1 MTRIERLSRDTF
13 RALAVRNYRLFF
25 SAQLVSVSGTWMQG
39 LAQAWLVLQLSG
51 SGVALGLVT
60 AAQFVP
66 MLVLGPWAGVVAD
79 RVDKRRFLLLTQA
92 VAALLALA
100 LGVLTATGRVELWM
114 VFVLAFGLGLVNA
127 FDMPARQ
134 AFVFEMVGPDRLTN
148 AVSLNSI
155 VMNAGRLVGPALGG
169 LLIGTVGLAACFL
182 LNAASY
188 LAPLVALAAMRP
200 SELHRRPPTERGPGQ
215 LREGLRYVWGHDGL
229 RVPLLLMAVIGTLA
243 YEFQVSLP
251 LLARFTFDSGAGGY
265 GLLLSAMSLG
275 AVVGGL
281 AFAARAT
288 PSHVRLGRAG
298 LVFGAL
304 VLTASLMPSLA
315 ATAVVLPLVGAAS
328 IAFITLAN
336 ATLQLTAAPEM
347 RGRVIALYGVAF
359 LGTTPVGGP
368 IVGWVGEVVGPRAA
382 LGIGGV
388 AALVATAVAWRSLR
402 AQPPIA
408 LGAPPRRAG
417 PAPVRPTTAPPE
429 DHSAGTPQPPRP
441 LAGAAGA

>member
-1 MTRIERLSRDTF
+1 
-13 RALAVRNYRLFF
+13 
-25 SAQLVSVSGTWMQG
+25 
-39 LAQAWLVLQLSG
+39 
-51 SGVALGLVT
+51 
-60 AAQFVP
+60 
-66 MLVLGPWAGVVAD
+66 
-79 RVDKRRFLLLTQA
+79 
-92 VAALLALA
+92 
-100 LGVLTATGRVELWM
+100 
-114 VFVLAFGLGLVNA
+114 
-127 FDMPARQ
+127 
-134 AFVFEMVGPDRLTN
+134 
-148 AVSLNSI
+148 
-155 VMNAGRLVGPALGG
+155 
-169 LLIGTVGLAACFL
+169 
-182 LNAASY
+182 
-188 LAPLVALAAMRP
+188 
-200 SELHRRPPTERGPGQ
+200 
-215 LREGLRYVWGHDGL
+215 
-229 RVPLLLMAVIGTLA
+229 
-243 YEFQVSLP
+243 
-251 LLARFTFDSGAGGY
+251 
-265 GLLLSAMSLG
+265 MSLG